1 MNCYSTHTGIDTC
14 KEDMTSQSLR
24 QPQTCAKGQ
33 MSVISTQ
40 KVVNQPGTFFCT
52 THAFT
57 NRNQIHRWQILED
70 LGPRDSIDM
79 PFLTTQASADCFRSI
94 SRWNTIGLLIFPTS
108 QECMIVYDH
117 GVNKKV
123 NRSHSPDF
131 TMWGLP
137 CTLKKGQSLALPHYN
152 AYIYIYPRAWTN
164 VASENI
170 LSWNRLKLHR
180 SKMCSCPCTRGCW
193 TNASM
198 RGMIF
203 A

>member
-152 AYIYIYPRAWTN
+152 AYIYIST
-164 VASENI
+164 
-170 LSWNRLKLHR
+170 RLNQCCKWEHSVL
-180 SKMCSCPCTRGCW
+180 K
-193 TNASM
+193 
-198 RGMIF
+198 
-203 A
+203 

>member
-1 MNCYSTHTGIDTC
+1 MCIAFARVWLCNTWIFFSLLSSPMNCYSTHTGIDTC

-79 PFLTTQASADCFRSI
+79 PFSTTQASADCFRSI

-108 QECMIVYDH
+108 QEVHDSIWSWSKQKSKPQPFTWFYHVGFTVYPQKGSIV
-117 GVNKKV
+117 G
-123 NRSHSPDF
+123 F
-131 TMWGLP
+131 T
-137 CTLKKGQSLALPHYN
+137 TL
-152 AYIYIYPRAWTN
+152 
-164 VASENI
+164 
-170 LSWNRLKLHR
+170 
-180 SKMCSCPCTRGCW
+180 
-193 TNASM
+193 
-198 RGMIF
+198 
-203 A
+203 